1 MEFRSEKAA
10 NENWFSTIF
19 RKYLLHAPLLALT
32 IIFFACTNIS
42 AQDKSV
48 TLKSDSTHIVIGDFL
63 QLNLIV
69 LASDE
74 FTVSLPAVK
83 DTVGK
88 MELVKVSKI
97 DTVIHDKIKTFTQT
111 YTVSAYDSGSYR
123 AGPVLVLYKSKDGSI
138 DSLYSDSLLIL
149 VSTLPVDTSKAFKA
163 IKAPV
168 DVPYA
173 FNEFIPLILGAL
185 LLIAIIIAMI
195 LYFRWRRK
203 NRKPNVIERPK
214 PKDSPHIWARKELK
228 KLEEEKLWQKDEIK
242 QYYSR
247 LTDILRMYLEYRYNW
262 FALESTTEKIRE
274 DISAFGI
281 NEDAKENLLT
291 VLNEGDLVKFA
302 KRIPMPDMNVRAMEK
317 AYRFVDLTEMKEM
330 VKE

>member
-1 MEFRSEKAA
+1 MEK
-10 NENWFSTIF
+10 WFHAIL
-19 RKYLLHAPLLALT
+19 RKFLLHAPLLGLA
-32 IIFFACTNIS
+32 IICFAHTNIS

-48 TLKSDSTHIVIGDFL
+48 TLKPDSTHIVIGDFL
-63 QLNLIV
+63 QLKLTV

-74 FTVSLPAVK
+74 FMVSLPAVK

-97 DTVIHDKIKTFTQT
+97 DTAIHDQSKAFTQT

-123 AGPVLVLYKSKDGSI
+123 AGPVLVLFKSKNGSV
-138 DSLYSDSLLIL
+138 DSLYSDSFMIQ

-163 IKAPV
+163 IKEPV
-168 DVPYA
+168 DVPYT
-173 FNEFIPLILGAL
+173 FNEFIPLISGGL
-185 LLIAIIIAMI
+185 LLIAIIIAMVW
-195 LYFRWRRK
+195 YFRWRRK
-203 NRKPNVIERPK
+203 NRKPKVIERPK
-214 PKDSPHIWARKELK
+214 PKDPPHVWARKELK

-247 LTDILRMYLEYRYNW
+247 LTDILRLYLEYRYNW

-274 DISAFGI
+274 DINDYAMS
-281 NEDAKENLLT
+281 EDAKKNLLT

-302 KRIPMPDMNVRAMEK
+302 KRIPMPDENVRVLER
-317 AYRFVDLTEMKEM
+317 AYQFVDLTEMKET